1 MLMSTAMA
9 CYRPMSQSVVF
20 RCTRRHTRSALV
32 TGVQTCALPIWRD
45 RFGPYCARKSRP
57 DGCHWRDWRVGLC
70 SYSWVLSGS
79 ERWIGELVDAVLV
92 TAAAKTRVDECGD
105 AGLGHFNADRKSTRL
120 NSSH

>member
-1 MLMSTAMA
+1 MRRSV
-9 CYRPMSQSVVF
+9 RPDISRVPVPCCWQ
-20 RCTRRHTRSALV
+20 RR
-32 TGVQTCALPIWRD
+32 WRD

-92 TAAAKTRVDECGD
+92 TAAAAALVLSTAVAVVLGVTAERYLAMVPLKLI
-105 AGLGHFNADRKSTRL
+105 AGIGFVEVGRAP
-120 NSSH
+120 